1 MRTAVFGV
9 GAVGGYF
16 GGKLAAAGHDVLFIA
31 RGATLAALR
40 TDGLRVRSIGG
51 DFEVRPVQ
59 TSDGDD
65 APAPVD
71 CALVCVK
78 AWQVPEAAERIAGL
92 LAPDGFAVF
101 LGNGVEAPEQL
112 AAALGGERVLGG
124 LCRIVAKQEAPA
136 VIDHFGV
143 SPTIVF
149 GELDDRTSER
159 VERLRGAF
167 EACGVDVVVPPSTRG
182 ALWEKFLFIAATSA
196 VGAVT
201 GVPAGAVR
209 SCPESRELLAEAMRE
224 IRDLARRQDI
234 PVREDA
240 LERALAFY
248 DSLPADVTASMQR
261 DLMEGRPSELEAQT
275 GAVVRLAKVL
285 GASVPVHRFL
295 YAALLP
301 RELAA
306 RATSG

>member
-1 MRTAVFGV
+1 MRFAIFGV

-16 GGKLAAAGHDVLFIA
+16 GGKLAAGGEDVLFIA

-40 TDGLRVRSIGG
+40 ADGLRVRSIGG
-51 DFEVRPVQ
+51 DFTVHPVRA
-59 TSDGDD
+59 SDGGD
-65 APAPVD
+65 APAAVE
-71 CALVCVK
+71 CVLVCVK
-78 AWQVPEAAERIAGL
+78 AWQVPGAAERIAGL
-92 LAPDGFAVF
+92 LAPDGFAVY

-112 AAALGGERVLGG
+112 AAALGRERVLGG

-143 SPTIVF
+143 SPTVVF
-149 GELDDRTSER
+149 GELDDRPSER
-159 VERLRGAF
+159 VERLLAAF
-167 EACGVDVVVPPSTRG
+167 EDAGIDAVVPPSTRA

-201 GVPAGAVR
+201 AVPAGVVR
-209 SCPESRELLAEAMRE
+209 SCPESRQLLIAAMRE
-224 IRDLARRQDI
+224 IQDLARRQEI

-248 DSLPADVTASMQR
+248 GSLPADVTASMQR

-275 GAVVRLAKVL
+275 GAVVRLAEAL
-285 GASVPVHRFL
+285 EMPVPVHRFL

-301 RELAA
+301 RELAV
-306 RATSG
+306 RASG